1 MSSTSIQLF
10 QTQLNFLIINP
21 TMNLADV
28 RQAAA
33 QLDGHLA
40 PVIFD
45 YLADAKF
52 LPGAQLLQPP
62 ATPAFQTSPSA
73 LFRLQPKLGVADL
86 ADEWMHPY
94 LAWAGR
100 LKRSRQ
106 LLRLMKAR
114 QLRTATNGEVPDDS
128 ILAGLQLFL
137 SSPEPGS
144 DFRQRLLDMAL
155 THPIGSYLCA
165 EALHTTLE
173 REAIFNAIASD
184 SQAVLAA
191 SHIPGFTGACL
202 PLASSRQ
209 DLASGMVV
217 ARLGTDVQLAAWLR
231 QTGMAA
237 FNNSSAA
244 GTMLVMN
251 PQAPQPLRDLWLDTI
266 QHSSDSAV
274 ACSTVHRARQTWQ
287 QSEWV
292 ELKAALK
299 SVAIKDHGRCWCNW
313 FSRIERESAATAL
326 AMPANA
332 LWSFELVHNLNLDDE
347 PLRFRLAD
355 QLGGLTYH
363 HPSALVLEALNL
375 RKELSQQ
382 GGR

>member
-1 MSSTSIQLF
+1 
-10 QTQLNFLIINP
+10 
-21 TMNLADV
+21 
-28 RQAAA
+28 
-33 QLDGHLA
+33 
-40 PVIFD
+40 
-45 YLADAKF
+45 
-52 LPGAQLLQPP
+52 
-62 ATPAFQTSPSA
+62 
-73 LFRLQPKLGVADL
+73 
-86 ADEWMHPY
+86 
-94 LAWAGR
+94 
-100 LKRSRQ
+100 
-106 LLRLMKAR
+106 
-114 QLRTATNGEVPDDS
+114 
-128 ILAGLQLFL
+128 
-137 SSPEPGS
+137 
-144 DFRQRLLDMAL
+144 
-155 THPIGSYLCA
+155 
-165 EALHTTLE
+165 
-173 REAIFNAIASD
+173 
-184 SQAVLAA
+184 
-191 SHIPGFTGACL
+191 
-202 PLASSRQ
+202 
-209 DLASGMVV
+209 MVV